1 MMSIASMNAAAD
13 RAAARAKRENLLPMM
28 PGTRAAES
36 AERMTERLRSTPF
49 IGTHRPDS
57 LRLVQPGELKLPDS
71 MSAHRLGGLACQDP
85 YLLVDNSGFG
95 AANEPALTYRE
106 FVEPARANPLLR
118 YAIVEAGQF
127 QVVIGVF
134 AEKE

>member
-36 AERMTERLRSTPF
+36 AERMAERLRSTPF

-57 LRLVQPGELKLPDS
+57 LRLVQRSELKLPES
-71 MSAHRLGGLACQDP
+71 MRYDRLSGLACKAP
-85 YLLVDNSGFG
+85 YLFVDSSGLG
-95 AANEPALTYRE
+95 APYEPALTHRE
-106 FVEPARANPLLR
+106 FVELAMANPLLR